1 MKRKINVL
9 LLFLMLLLT
18 AAACRGDKEEE
29 EESILLP
36 TAPAAEFTPDDAL
49 TAQRWQWVQFSD
61 QATGEVNISNTQN
74 YIIGFQR
81 DGTVQVKAD
90 CNDASGSY
98 TSDGVG
104 ISVVLGPVTLVGC
117 SPESLGDKF
126 LGYLSGAAMYRVEN
140 GRLQIELSN
149 GGGMMTFIS
158 ADGSVP
164 TAVPPS
170 ADNPVS
176 IMPTAV
182 SPSSGTGIDSGA
194 RDHAR
199 GTYIA
204 PHYTVAGGDTLYSV
218 SLRFNLSPDQIKAA
232 NGMNE
237 DALYTDQQLIIPG
250 ANLNVTPLPS
260 TAAYERITFASGAT
274 AATVNSEL
282 TNGQSKQFI
291 LSARAGQTMQITTHS
306 SAEFLIIS
314 VTDANGAILPV
325 NGVNGQANNN
335 VSGVLPTDGDYHI
348 TITPTTSP
356 ESPTMTFSITFTV
369 Q

>member
-1 MKRKINVL
+1 MKHKIKVL
-9 LLFLMLLLT
+9 LLLLMLLST
-18 AAACRGDKEEE
+18 VAACRGDKEKEE
-29 EESILLP
+29 GILLP
-36 TAPAAEFTPDDAL
+36 TAPAAEFIPDDAL
-49 TAQRWQWVQFSD
+49 TAQRWQWVQFLD
-61 QATGEVNISNTQN
+61 QATGTVNISNTQN
-74 YIIGFQR
+74 YTVGFQR

-140 GRLQIELSN
+140 GRLQIELAN

-158 ADGSVP
+158 ANGSVP
-164 TAVPPS
+164 TAVSPS

-176 IMPTAV
+176 IVPTAV
-182 SPSSGTGIDSGA
+182 SPSSGTVMDSGA
-194 RDHAR
+194 RDHAH
-199 GTYIA
+199 GTYVA

-232 NGMNE
+232 NTMSD

-274 AATVNSEL
+274 AATVDTVL

-314 VTDANGAILPV
+314 VTDTNGAILPI

-335 VSGVLPTDGDYHI
+335 VSGVLPVDGDYHI

-356 ESPTMTFSITFTV
+356 ESPTMAFNITFTV